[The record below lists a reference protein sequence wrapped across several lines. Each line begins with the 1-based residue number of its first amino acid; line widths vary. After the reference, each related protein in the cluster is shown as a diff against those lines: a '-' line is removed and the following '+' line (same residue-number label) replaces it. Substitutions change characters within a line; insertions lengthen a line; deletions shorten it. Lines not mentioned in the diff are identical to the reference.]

1 MGLTSSLTNKYP
13 LYFLSSYENYV
24 SEKCYSPAFV
34 TVHKITGKHQYWKKI
49 FEEKERVLQSNVRQ
63 LFLGNTVFLHQ
74 PVHSQFKIQVYL
86 AEILDD
92 YMFP

>member
-1 MGLTSSLTNKYP
+1 M
-13 LYFLSSYENYV
+13 
-24 SEKCYSPAFV
+24 
-34 TVHKITGKHQYWKKI
+34 
-49 FEEKERVLQSNVRQ
+49 FEEKERVLQSNIRH
-63 LFLGNTVFLHQ
+63 LFLGNTVFPHQ